1 VCLILRKSEKMCSH
15 FNILKHSLPSLSRYS
30 LPPYFAVPAK
40 TVNFRMANNS
50 GIGPKML
57 FYDRF
62 DNIFNKKTRE
72 SPRIRNFG
80 IISMTANKQNRR

>member
-1 VCLILRKSEKMCSH
+1 
-15 FNILKHSLPSLSRYS
+15 
-30 LPPYFAVPAK
+30 
-40 TVNFRMANNS
+40 MANNS